1 MPKNV
6 RRQMESAGWK
16 LAREDQPGIY
26 VRRQD
31 VIKNDP
37 IDWSSEPTV
46 LIKEL
51 KNRTKLKVGTKCVS
65 RTVKTKRA

>member
-1 MPKNV
+1 MPKNA
-6 RRQMESAGWK
+6 RKHMESAGWK

-37 IDWSSEPTV
+37 IDWSSAPTV
-46 LIKEL
+46 LIREL
-51 KNRTKLKVGTKCVS
+51 RSRMSVKTRTKCVS
-65 RTVKTKRA
+65 KTVKTKR